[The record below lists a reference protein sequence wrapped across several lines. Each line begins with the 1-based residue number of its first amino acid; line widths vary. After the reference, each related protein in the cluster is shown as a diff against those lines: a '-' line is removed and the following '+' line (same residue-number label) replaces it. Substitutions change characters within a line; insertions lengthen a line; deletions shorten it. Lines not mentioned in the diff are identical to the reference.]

1 MKRTILLTLMVLAAL
16 SGWAQPQEPH
26 GERHFDPAK
35 FQQMV
40 EESLTKAASLTP
52 EEAKVFFPLY
62 NEMRQ
67 KQREMGKK
75 MHELKNK
82 PMTDGQKCS
91 ETILKIKQLQVDMA
105 ELEQSY
111 YKRMLKTVPPEKV
124 FKVMKAEDDF
134 HRRMVQG
141 QRGKHREGKRPRSEN

>member
-1 MKRTILLTLMVLAAL
+1 MKQMIVLTMMMFVSLC
-16 SGWAQPQEPH
+16 GWTQPQEPR
-26 GERHFDPAK
+26 GDRRFDPAK

-40 EESLTKAASLTP
+40 EESLTKAASLNAD
-52 EEAKVFFPLY
+52 EAKVFFPLY

-75 MHELKNK
+75 IHELKK
-82 PMTDGQKCS
+82 QPLTDAKKYS

-111 YKRMLKTVPPEKV
+111 YKRMLKVVPPEKV

-141 QRGKHREGKRPRSEN
+141 QREKHRNGNSPRPEN